1 MQQYDIDTLYHLAYR
16 DRVTNYYNWNW
27 MDEKLT
33 EYREEGIESYG
44 FVHFDIKD
52 FKMVNEIFG
61 HVIGNLVLTRIS
73 EKLQEQN
80 WIYFGARCDNDNFAM
95 MTYPFEQEE
104 FREKL
109 EKLFSEIT
117 EMEELEGYKLS
128 YRCGAVLA
136 KDATGIGSMAADP
149 AKLAQSQGKKPNGTE
164 ICFYTEEMKER
175 EIRGKKLKNELP
187 DAIKNGEL
195 IVFLQ
200 PKYDA
205 NTEKLMGAE
214 ALVRWNYKHERIMPP
229 NMFIPYLEKDGAI
242 EKIDQFVL
250 DRVCYKMDK
259 WIKAGK
265 PLYPVSVN
273 LSRVQ
278 LNNPDLVEI
287 LCKIVDKY
295 GVPHELIEFE
305 LTESAAYDNKEYLL
319 QVMHQLRAE
328 GFKLSMDDFGTG
340 YSSLSLLKDMPL
352 NVLKIDKSFVDDI
365 AGFSE
370 EHKEQLIVKDIICMT
385 RHMNVASLAEG
396 VETFEQK
403 ELLKEWGCQFIQGYY
418 YSKPVPIEEY
428 ELLLG

>member
-1 MQQYDIDTLYHLAYR
+1 MQQYDIETLYNLAYK

-33 EYREEGIESYG
+33 DYRDEGIESYG
-44 FVHFDIKD
+44 FVHFDLKD
-52 FKMVNEIFG
+52 FKMINEIYG
-61 HVIGNLVLTRIS
+61 HVVGNHVLTRIS
-73 EKLQEQN
+73 EKLQEQS

-95 MTYPFEQEE
+95 MTKEMEKEE
-104 FREKL
+104 FLLKL
-109 EKLFSEIT
+109 QTLFAEIT
-117 EMEELEGYKLS
+117 EMDIIPGYKIY

-164 ICFYTEEMKER
+164 IFFYTDEMKER

-195 IVFLQ
+195 LVYLQ

-205 NTEKLMGAE
+205 NSETLIGAE
-214 ALVRWNYKHERIMPP
+214 ALVRWFYKHEQLMAPG
-229 NMFIPYLEKDGAI
+229 MFIPYLERDGAI

-250 DRVCYKMDK
+250 DRVCYKLDLWK
-259 WIKAGK
+259 KAGK
-265 PLYPVSVN
+265 KLYPVSVN
-273 LSRVQ
+273 LSRLH

-287 LCKIVDKY
+287 LCGIVDKY
-295 GVPHELIEFE
+295 DISHELIEFE

-319 QVMHQLRAE
+319 TVMHQLRGH

-365 AGFSE
+365 DTYSE
-370 EHKEQLIVKDIICMT
+370 EHKERLIIKDIIGMT
-385 RHMNVASLAEG
+385 KHMNVDSLAEG

-418 YSKPVPIEEY
+418 YSKPIPMDEY